1 MFSHI
6 MVGANDIEES
16 KLFYDKVLST
26 LGSGPGV
33 LTVNPTGHKRYMYVV
48 GEIMF
53 LISEPI
59 DDSPATHGNGATIG
73 FSADSPETAD
83 AWHEAGIDSGGTTCE
98 DPPGIREGEGIKF
111 YLAYLRDPSGNKL
124 CALHNMQG

>member
-16 KLFYDKVLST
+16 KLFYDKVLGV
-26 LGSGPGV
+26 LGSAPGV

-48 GEIMF
+48 GDIMF

-59 DDSPATHGNGATIG
+59 DDNSATHGNGGTIG

-83 AWHEAGIDSGGTTCE
+83 AWHEAGINSGGNTCE
-98 DPPGIREGEGIKF
+98 DPPGAREADGMKF
-111 YLAYLRDPSGNKL
+111 YLAYLRDPSGNNL
-124 CALHNMQG
+124 CALHNMQA

>member
-16 KLFYDKVLST
+16 KLFYDKVLGV
-26 LGSGPGV
+26 LGSAPGA
-33 LTVNPTGHKRYMYVV
+33 LTVNPTGHKRYMYAV
-48 GEIMF
+48 GDIMF

-59 DDSPATHGNGATIG
+59 DDSPASHGNGGTIG

-83 AWHEAGIDSGGTTCE
+83 AWHEAGVNNGGITCE
-98 DPPGIREGEGIKF
+98 DPPGVREGEGMKF

-124 CALHNMQG
+124 CALHNMQN

>member
-1 MFSHI
+1 ML
-6 MVGANDIEES
+6 G
-16 KLFYDKVLST
+16 T
-26 LGSGPGV
+26 LGSGPGI

-59 DDSPATHGNGATIG
+59 DDSPATYGNGATIG

-83 AWHEAGIDSGGTTCE
+83 AWYEAGLDSGGTTCE

-124 CALHNMQG
+124 CALYNMLG